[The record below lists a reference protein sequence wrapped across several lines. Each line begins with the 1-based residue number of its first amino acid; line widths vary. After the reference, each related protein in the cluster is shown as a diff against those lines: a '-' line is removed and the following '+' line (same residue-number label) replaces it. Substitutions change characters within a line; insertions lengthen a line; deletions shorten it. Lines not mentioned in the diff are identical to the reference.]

1 MFLPLREHQRFR
13 VSPLKSS
20 RAFTLVELLVVIAII
35 GVLVALLLPAVQA
48 AREAARRMKCQ
59 NNMKQLSLAIL
70 NYHDTFQV
78 LPPGCTKSNETSWH
92 VHILPFIEQR
102 ALYEKFDFS
111 KGDYT
116 ANNYVGRGANAL
128 IKVPAFLCP
137 SSPAEKM
144 MQPDPP
150 NHINAPDIVNGVYPY
165 TTHYYMNMG
174 PKGQSVDGQTYEL
187 RNEGQGGFSQQG
199 VCEVDSRYKLR
210 DITDGTSFTFLLG
223 ENSRHDPKLGSRFRS
238 WMRGC
243 DSNGKDHICGCRN
256 FVNGINTPTPALSTV
271 FNDIAMGSH
280 HPGGAN
286 FSMCDG
292 TVRFVSQNINLGV
305 YKSTSS
311 RNGGESQTVD

>member
-1 MFLPLREHQRFR
+1 MFLPLREHPR
-13 VSPLKSS
+13 SS
-20 RAFTLVELLVVIAII
+20 ALLSVRPRAFTLVELLVVIAII

-59 NNMKQLSLAIL
+59 NNLKQLSLAVQ
-70 NYHDTFQV
+70 NYHDSFEV

-92 VHILPFIEQR
+92 VHVLPFMEQR
-102 ALYEKFDFS
+102 ALYEKFNFTAGS
-111 KGDYT
+111 YT
-116 ANNYVGRGANAL
+116 SNSYVGRGANSL
-128 IKVPAFLCP
+128 IKVPSFLCP

-150 NHINAPDIVNGVYPY
+150 NHINTPDIVNGVYPY

-174 PKGQSVDGQTYEL
+174 PKGQSVDGSQYEL
-187 RNEGQGGFSQQG
+187 RNSGQGGFSLQG
-199 VCEVDSRYKLR
+199 VCEVDSRYKFR
-210 DITDGTSFTFLLG
+210 DITDGTAFTFLLG

-243 DSNGKDHICGCRN
+243 DNAGTDHICGCRN

-280 HPGGAN
+280 HPAGAN
-286 FSMCDG
+286 FSFCDG
-292 TVRFVSQNINLGV
+292 SVKYISQNINLGV

-311 RNGGESQTVD
+311 RNGGEPQTVD

>member
-1 MFLPLREHQRFR
+1 MFLPLREHPRSLVHGRTRQ
-13 VSPLKSS
+13 

-59 NNMKQLSLAIL
+59 NNLKQISLGIQ
-70 NYHDTFQV
+70 NYHDTYLV

-92 VHILPFIEQR
+92 AHILPFIEQR
-102 ALYEKFDFS
+102 PLHEKFDFTAGS
-111 KGDYT
+111 YT
-116 ANNYVGRGANAL
+116 SNGYVGRGANGL
-128 IKVPAFLCP
+128 IKVAPYLCP
-137 SSPAEKM
+137 SSSAEKM

-150 NHINAPDIVNGVYPY
+150 NHVNTPDIVNGVYPY

-174 PKGQSVDGQTYEL
+174 PKGQSVDGSNYEV
-187 RNEGQGGFSQQG
+187 RSTGQGGFAQQG
-199 VCEVDSRYKLR
+199 VCEVDSNYKLR
-210 DITDGTSFTFLLG
+210 DITDGTAFTFLLG
-223 ENSRHDPKLGSRFRS
+223 ENSRHDNVLGSRFRS

-243 DSNGKDHICGCRN
+243 DNAGTDHICGCRN

-286 FSMCDG
+286 FSLCDG
-292 TVRFVSQNINLGV
+292 SVRFVSQNINLGV

-311 RNGGESQTVD
+311 RNGNEPQTVD